1 MDFSGL
7 FYYPNIIDDFVE
19 YLVEEEFQGD
29 MDDEFNE
36 LLHSWLSNIEN
47 DTDKYLYSDNT
58 SDVALIKYIANNDN
72 YDIMDC
78 IIDHLKNNDISIQ
91 WSRIK
96 ITIMAIYTVIR
107 EELTQEI
114 EEKFNE
120 LKKEKHTCDKCNH
133 FEKDED
139 DIHYPENWTKKYPM
153 GYKLCSDCV
162 NEDDE
167 E

>member
-7 FYYPNIIDDFVE
+7 FYYPNIVDDFAE

-36 LLHSWLSNIEN
+36 LLDSWLVNIVYN
-47 DTDKYLYSDNT
+47 TDKYLYSDNT

-78 IIDHLKNNDISIQ
+78 IVCELLKNNDVSIQ
-91 WSRIK
+91 YSRIK

-120 LKKEKHTCDKCNH
+120 LK
-133 FEKDED
+133 
-139 DIHYPENWTKKYPM
+139 
-153 GYKLCSDCV
+153 
-162 NEDDE
+162 E
-167 E
+167 EEE

>member
-7 FYYPNIIDDFVE
+7 FYYPNIVDDFAE

-36 LLHSWLSNIEN
+36 LLDSWLVNIVYN
-47 DTDKYLYSDNT
+47 TDKYLYSDNT

-78 IIDHLKNNDISIQ
+78 IVCELLKNNDVSIM

-96 ITIMAIYTVIR
+96 ITIMAFYTVIR

-120 LKKEKHTCDKCNH
+120 LK
-133 FEKDED
+133 
-139 DIHYPENWTKKYPM
+139 
-153 GYKLCSDCV
+153 
-162 NEDDE
+162 E
-167 E
+167 EEE

>member
-1 MDFSGL
+1 MTSGL
-7 FYYPNIIDDFVE
+7 FYFPNIVDDFAE
-19 YLVEEEFQGD
+19 YLVENEFEGD

-36 LLHSWLSNIEN
+36 LLDSWLCDIVYN
-47 DTDKYLYSDNT
+47 TDKYLYSDNT

-72 YDIMDC
+72 YDIMVC
-78 IIDHLKNNDISIQ
+78 IIDELLKNNDVSIQ
-91 WSRIK
+91 YSRIK

-120 LKKEKHTCDKCNH
+120 LKKE
-133 FEKDED
+133 
-139 DIHYPENWTKKYPM
+139 
-153 GYKLCSDCV
+153 
-162 NEDDE
+162 E